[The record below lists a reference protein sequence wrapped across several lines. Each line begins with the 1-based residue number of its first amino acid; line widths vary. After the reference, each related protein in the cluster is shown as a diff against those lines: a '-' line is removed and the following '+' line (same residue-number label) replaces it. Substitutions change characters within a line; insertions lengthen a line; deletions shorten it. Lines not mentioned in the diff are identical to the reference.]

1 MDKVLVVDDDGE
13 IRNIIGIYLK
23 NNGCE
28 VEFACNG
35 EEAISKIDDSYD
47 LIILDIM
54 MPVMDGMRA
63 LPIIRRTY
71 NTPVIFLSA
80 KGSEMDK
87 IQGLM
92 TGADDYIV
100 KPFTPME
107 LVVRVKASIR
117 RYKILGSKLT
127 TVASKQNSI
136 ISIHNLEI
144 DVDGYEVRKSGKL
157 IKLTKTEFE
166 ILLLLSK
173 NKGKIFNSETI
184 LNHIF
189 DDTTTVVGSNSIAV
203 HIRNLRSK
211 IEEDQNNPKII
222 LNIWGVGY
230 KIEK

>member
-1 MDKVLVVDDDGE
+1 MDKVMVVDDDSE

-35 EEAISKIDDSYD
+35 KEAIDKIDDSYD

-54 MPVMDGMRA
+54 MPEMDGMTA
-63 LPIIRRTY
+63 LPIIRQNY

-87 IQGLM
+87 IQGIM

-107 LVVRVKASIR
+107 LVVRVKASLR
-117 RYKILGSKLT
+117 RYKILGSKHAITEIKAHKILH
-127 TVASKQNSI
+127 
-136 ISIHNLEI
+136 IHDLEI
-144 DVDGYEVRKSGKL
+144 DVAGYEVKKGGKL
-157 IKLTKTEFE
+157 VKLTKTEFE
-166 ILLLLSK
+166 ILLLLSR
-173 NKGKIFNSETI
+173 NRGQVFNSETI

-211 IEEDQNNPKII
+211 IEGDQNNPKII

>member
-1 MDKVLVVDDDGE
+1 MDRVLVVDDDRE

-35 EEAISKIDDSYD
+35 EEAIQKIDDSYD

-54 MPVMDGMRA
+54 MPVMDGMTA
-63 LPIIRRTY
+63 LTIIRKDY

-80 KGSEMDK
+80 KGSEMDR
-87 IQGLM
+87 IQGIM

-100 KPFTPME
+100 KPFKPME
-107 LVVRVKASIR
+107 LVVRVKAGIR
-117 RYKILGSKLT
+117 RYKILGSKLS
-127 TVASKQNSI
+127 ANEENNKMI
-136 ISIHNLEI
+136 IQINNLEI
-144 DVDGYEVRKSGKL
+144 DITGHEVRKDNKS

-173 NKGKIFNSETI
+173 NRGRVFSSETI

-189 DDTTTVVGSNSIAV
+189 DDTATVVGSNSIAV
-203 HIRNLRSK
+203 HIRNLRNK
-211 IEEDQNNPKII
+211 IEDDQNNPEII